1 MNSTR
6 ILLAMQ
12 LKGWLRSG
20 RQAVGLLLGLALA
33 FYNLSRYVSFAAAVG
48 APVNPLEGLIVIGST
63 PHYLTGL
70 FLGAVILLSDTPFL
84 SKRSRYEVLRMGKKT
99 WIRAELA
106 YITASVFLYMLLIA
120 AASILMLVFT
130 VPFSFR
136 AGYSPC
142 MEMLAFSTSDFAV
155 RLFHF
160 SFPYPALVE
169 GLPAVAAFLVTYFLN
184 SAYFILI
191 FCVVFIVG
199 ITCKNAAGW
208 AAGASIQI
216 VCYVLGFLPL
226 GVFAFLCPMFLAMPG
241 PAAAL
246 GGIRAVAAAAGIL
259 PALTALFL
267 RLASRREKLLEI

>member
-1 MNSTR
+1 
-6 ILLAMQ
+6 
-12 LKGWLRSG
+12 
-20 RQAVGLLLGLALA
+20 
-33 FYNLSRYVSFAAAVG
+33 
-48 APVNPLEGLIVIGST
+48 
-63 PHYLTGL
+63 
-70 FLGAVILLSDTPFL
+70 
-84 SKRSRYEVLRMGKKT
+84 
-99 WIRAELA
+99 
-106 YITASVFLYMLLIA
+106 
-120 AASILMLVFT
+120 
-130 VPFSFR
+130 
-136 AGYSPC
+136 
-142 MEMLAFSTSDFAV
+142 MLAFSTSDFAV

-208 AAGASIQI
+208 ATGASIHI

-226 GVFAFLCPMFLAMPG
+226 GVSAFLCPMFLAMPG